1 MRGVRQKRRE
11 QIIKFGI
18 PQKVG
23 RESKGEP
30 FVWAV
35 GVDLSR
41 MNLTRTHNHDISRL
55 EQIDSVFDMIF
66 HIAFDQVIDF
76 CFRMNMRIELR
87 QIGRFLPRV
96 MVNQV
101 LVNSFK

>member
-1 MRGVRQKRRE
+1 MRQKRRE

-55 EQIDSVFDMIF
+55 EQIDSVI
-66 HIAFDQVIDF
+66 VV
-76 CFRMNMRIELR
+76 CW
-87 QIGRFLPRV
+87 RV
-96 MVNQV
+96 PTV
-101 LVNSFK
+101 FPK